1 MSVNEMQGPD
11 PVRSADSWVTVGE
24 IARSLHCSNPS
35 TVTNWRKRHE
45 DFPEPVVGGSRPRF
59 RWGSVLEWV
68 LIHRHDWLVEH
79 APHLIGFQHARLVT
93 AISVALSTVE
103 DLPESSSG
111 GPGVRFAV
119 AAAATLLAVDPGAGD
134 PADPYLAL
142 AGDLPDDIRRIVEGA
157 VAEHGVAGVCDQ
169 IRDAFESSSRS
180 GFHDPPVVLD
190 LFDSAALVDAPECD
204 VVSLGCG
211 TGRTLARVAR
221 QGRDEGRRVRPW
233 GYEIDPA
240 LASGAASL
248 LRAEGFDPVVEQ
260 RDVLTDPPG
269 HDGASP
275 CAVVLA
281 SPSLHRLDPNDRTD
295 ESADDARPDDPR
307 WVVASTGERS
317 LVNTWVQVALSLA
330 RSMTARSGGA
340 SSAAV
345 LVPTAWLGGGGR
357 ESRAVRA
364 LREWLAVERLLRAV
378 AVAPVARTRVGYDTA
393 ALLVVSGRAEVDPV
407 TVLDASSA
415 PVRPTPMGP
424 EFIGGAPGVF
434 GVGVTVGDVSRFVVD
449 PADLASAAADGRADL
464 RPEHL
469 RDLVDAADE
478 PLPADGG
485 LPEVGPLYSMGWVRE
500 GSERADP
507 ASSSAD
513 LDRAVESV
521 GGAIDELAESL
532 DAAGREH
539 LRRLRRRFEELEAIV
554 RAQSAPES
562 PDQESSE
569 PV

>member
-1 MSVNEMQGPD
+1 MQGPD
-11 PVRSADSWVTVGE
+11 PVRSADAWVTVGE

-35 TVTNWRKRHE
+35 TVTNWRKRYA

-68 LIHRHDWLVEH
+68 LIHLHDWLVVH
-79 APHLIGFQHARLVT
+79 APHLIDTQHPRLVT
-93 AISVALSTVE
+93 AISVALSTIE
-103 DLPESSSG
+103 DLPESPSG
-111 GPGVRFAV
+111 TQGVRFAV

-190 LFDSAALVDAPECD
+190 LFDSAALVDGPECD

-211 TGRTLARVAR
+211 TGRTLARAAR
-221 QGRDEGRRVRPW
+221 RGRDEGRRVRPW

-240 LASGAASL
+240 LASGAGSL
-248 LRAEGFDPVVEQ
+248 LRAEGFEAVVEQ
-260 RDVLTDPPG
+260 RDVLTDPPVVAG
-269 HDGASP
+269 TSP
-275 CAVVLA
+275 GAVVLA
-281 SPSLHRLDPNDRTD
+281 SPSLHRLDADDRTED
-295 ESADDARPDDPR
+295 TAHEARPDDPR
-307 WVVASTGERS
+307 WVVASTGERTS
-317 LVNTWVQVALSLA
+317 VNTWVQVALSLA
-330 RSMTARSGGA
+330 RSMTERSGGP

-357 ESRAVRA
+357 GSRVVRA

-378 AVAPVARTRVGYDTA
+378 AVAPVARTRVGHATA
-393 ALLVVSGRAEVDPV
+393 ALLVVSGRAQDEPV
-407 TVLDASSA
+407 IVVDASRA
-415 PVRPTPMGP
+415 PVRSTPMGP

-434 GVGVTVGDVSRFVVD
+434 GAGVEEGDVSRFVVD
-449 PADLASAAADGRADL
+449 PTDLASAAADGRADL

-478 PLPADGG
+478 TDATDER
-485 LPEVGPLYSMGWVRE
+485 LPELGPLRLMSWARV
-500 GSERADP
+500 GSERPDP
-507 ASSSAD
+507 APSSAD
-513 LDRAVESV
+513 LVASVEAV
-521 GGAIDELAESL
+521 GGAIDDLGESL
-532 DAAGREH
+532 DDAGRQH
-539 LRRLRRRFEELEAIV
+539 LRKLRRRFEELEAIV

>member
-1 MSVNEMQGPD
+1 MQGPD
-11 PVRSADSWVTVGE
+11 PVRSADAWVTVGE

-35 TVTNWRKRHE
+35 TVTNWRKRYA

-68 LIHRHDWLVEH
+68 LIHRHDWLVVH
-79 APHLIGFQHARLVT
+79 APHLIDTQHPRLVT
-93 AISVALSTVE
+93 AISVALSTIE
-103 DLPESSSG
+103 DLPESPSG
-111 GPGVRFAV
+111 TQGVRFAV

-190 LFDSAALVDAPECD
+190 LFDSAALVDGPECD

-211 TGRTLARVAR
+211 TGRTLARAAR
-221 QGRDEGRRVRPW
+221 RGRDEGRRVRPW

-240 LASGAASL
+240 LASGAGSL
-248 LRAEGFDPVVEQ
+248 LRAEGFEAVVEQ
-260 RDVLTDPPG
+260 RDVLTDPPVVAG
-269 HDGASP
+269 TSP
-275 CAVVLA
+275 GAVVLA
-281 SPSLHRLDPNDRTD
+281 SPSLHRLDADDRTED
-295 ESADDARPDDPR
+295 TAHEARPDDPR
-307 WVVASTGERS
+307 WVVASTGERTS
-317 LVNTWVQVALSLA
+317 VNTWVQVALSLA
-330 RSMTARSGGA
+330 RSMTERSGGP

-357 ESRAVRA
+357 GSRVVRA

-378 AVAPVARTRVGYDTA
+378 AVAPVARTRVGHATA
-393 ALLVVSGRAEVDPV
+393 ALLVVSGRAQDEPV
-407 TVLDASSA
+407 IVVDASRA
-415 PVRPTPMGP
+415 PVRSTPMGP

-434 GVGVTVGDVSRFVVD
+434 GAGVEEGDVSRFVVD
-449 PADLASAAADGRADL
+449 PTDLASAAADGRADL

-485 LPEVGPLYSMGWVRE
+485 LPEVGPFYSMGWVRE

-532 DAAGREH
+532 DAAGRQH
-539 LRRLRRRFEELEAIV
+539 LRKLRRRFEELEAIV

>member
-1 MSVNEMQGPD
+1 MQGPD

-157 VAEHGVAGVCDQ
+157 VAEH
-169 IRDAFESSSRS
+169 AFESSSRS

-464 RPEHL
+464 RPEQL
-469 RDLVDAADE
+469 RELTDAADE
-478 PLPADGG
+478 RLLSPVRLH
-485 LPEVGPLYSMGWVRE
+485 SMGWARV
-500 GSERADP
+500 GSERPDP
-507 ASSSAD
+507 APSSAD
-513 LDRAVESV
+513 LVAAVEAV
-521 GGAIDELAESL
+521 GGAIDDLGESL
-532 DAAGREH
+532 DDAGRQH
-539 LRRLRRRFEELEAIV
+539 LRKLRRRFEELEAIV

-562 PDQESSE
+562 PDQESSGGE
-569 PV
+569 